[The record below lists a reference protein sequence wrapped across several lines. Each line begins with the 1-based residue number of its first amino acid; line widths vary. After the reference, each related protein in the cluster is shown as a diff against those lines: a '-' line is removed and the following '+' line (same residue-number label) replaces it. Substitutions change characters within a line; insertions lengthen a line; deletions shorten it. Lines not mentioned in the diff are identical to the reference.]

1 MKARDRLIEDAA
13 TRHRWT
19 REFPAPDLVGLLY
32 VELLRAD
39 GERVG
44 EKRLASTLGWSQHRV
59 RKLLAHFPRKK
70 TQQPKPKKTVAS
82 VPKPSKPRKKSN
94 TKPPA
99 WVDAWA
105 EVNSLRAE
113 HIDGCRPLSV
123 TKERRYALARIHR
136 EHGSDGLLK
145 VVRWYF
151 TSHHDRAIFLRDNGY
166 GVDTLLRKF
175 DQYIELVESNG
186 TPRPVNTISYQD
198 LVNHPESHLFIEADS
213 LTELGRTTIRS
224 QIWPAKSPSPKR

>member
-1 MKARDRLIEDAA
+1 MDAA
-13 TRHRWT
+13 TRHKWT
-19 REFPAPDLVGLLY
+19 KDCPAPDLVGLLWF
-32 VELLRAD
+32 EFLRRTD
-39 GERVG
+39 CQVG
-44 EKRLASTLGWSQHRV
+44 EKKRAATLGWSQHRV
-59 RKLLAHFPRKK
+59 RKLSKQEPSKNQATVEQAKPI
-70 TQQPKPKKTVAS
+70 KPKAS
-82 VPKPSKPRKKSN
+82 RPKPSKVQARTKQGPSK
-94 TKPPA
+94 KPPA

-105 EVNSLRAE
+105 EVNALRAE

-175 DQYIELVESNG
+175 DQYIELVEASG
-186 TPRPVNTISYQD
+186 TPRQVNTISYQD